1 MSSESMALTLENVE
15 SNKIEASDNFKKPE
29 DESMRRAKDKE
40 EELAE
45 ETPDFPHFLGPTK
58 REALN
63 IAQDLIRATKVKT
76 AGGNSQENGS

>member
-1 MSSESMALTLENVE
+1 MLDSLLVNILLFSFDSL
-15 SNKIEASDNFKKPE
+15 
-29 DESMRRAKDKE
+29 RAKNKE

-63 IAQDLIRATKVKT
+63 IAQDLIRANKIKT
-76 AGGNSQENGS
+76 AGSNSQENGS